1 MGTRKKYL
9 SNKINDTK
17 KKRLKKTIC
26 GPNSDKSYTCY
37 SDSSLSRL
45 KTFWNLR
52 HPDNKILSNDSR
64 EIWEQLRNN
73 LANTCNKESCWLRQK
88 FIKENLNRELLSYT
102 FAPKAP
108 KTWHTNS
115 REWLSS
121 LDIIRVM
128 KQYENK
134 YKCFDFI
141 GPSPIDYDYV
151 TLYGECIWEE
161 LCNFDL
167 KKHIN
172 DNKYKIGIVFNTA
185 LHNENGE
192 HWVALFI
199 DIKKLKIYYFDSV
212 GDSIPH
218 EIMKFVNN
226 VKKQG
231 INIDKKFKFKQN
243 KLEHQKKNTECGMY
257 SLYFIIETLKNGEP
271 LIFNKLKSDD
281 EMHSFR
287 RKYFNFN

>member
-1 MGTRKKYL
+1 MK
-9 SNKINDTK
+9 N
-17 KKRLKKTIC
+17 KKT
-26 GPNSDKSYTCY
+26 
-37 SDSSLSRL
+37 
-45 KTFWNLR
+45 
-52 HPDNKILSNDSR
+52 
-64 EIWEQLRNN
+64 
-73 LANTCNKESCWLRQK
+73 
-88 FIKENLNRELLSYT
+88 
-102 FAPKAP
+102 
-108 KTWHTNS
+108 
-115 REWLSS
+115 
-121 LDIIRVM
+121 
-128 KQYENK
+128 
-134 YKCFDFI
+134 
-141 GPSPIDYDYV
+141 
-151 TLYGECIWEE
+151 
-161 LCNFDL
+161 
-167 KKHIN
+167 
-172 DNKYKIGIVFNTA
+172 KIGIIFN
-185 LHNENGE
+185 LDPHYKSGS